1 MLEPAPLTHVTA
13 TPEQA
18 GFRADRALCALV
30 PALTRRAAKNLFQ
43 AAAIKLNG
51 KAAKGSERIEAG
63 DRLEYPDPEAPAG
76 RELLGHAKAPR
87 LTTSHGR
94 QVLRLYEDDAVLVI
108 GKPAEIPVH
117 RNQDGINLRET
128 LEDVLEKAYPPYV
141 LPGAAASKGWGRRE
155 ISEAGAEAD
164 DDEDHGLRLMA
175 GTGRSVPGFF
185 FCHRLDMETTG
196 CLLVAKNP
204 EARDALIRDFEQRR
218 IGKTYLAVAAGDVP
232 WEHLV
237 VRRPIKYQRKEM
249 HSEPHA
255 PGPRRGRSGA
265 PAWVSRKKTRK
276 PVRSLKIGV
285 ALEPGVEEG
294 KACETAFTVLR
305 RYKGYTLLKCEPK
318 TGRMHQIRIHLAA
331 EGHALAYDQLYGRR
345 SPLRLREFDPS
356 TDEDESGETIVL
368 NRLPLHAWK
377 LAFQHP
383 VTRAKLEFES
393 PLPGD
398 LKEFLRIL
406 KKFRTK

>member
-1 MLEPAPLTHVTA
+1 MPESTPLTHVTA

-18 GFRADRALCALV
+18 GFRADRALCVLV
-30 PALTRRAAKNLFQ
+30 PALTRRAAKTLFQ

-51 KAAKGSERIEAG
+51 KAARGSERIEAG

-76 RELLGHAKAPR
+76 RELLSHAKAPR

-141 LPGAAASKGWGRRE
+141 LPDAAATQGRAVRVVHGAGGDADE
-155 ISEAGAEAD
+155 DEDTEPQLAGA
-164 DDEDHGLRLMA
+164 
-175 GTGRSVPGFF
+175 GRAIPGFF

-196 CLLVAKNP
+196 CLLVAKTP
-204 EARDALIRDFEQRR
+204 ETRDALIRDFEHRR

-249 HSEPHA
+249 HAEPHA
-255 PGPRRGRSGA
+255 PGPRRGRGGV
-265 PAWVSRKKTRK
+265 PAWVSRKKSRK
-276 PVRSLKIGV
+276 PVRSLKVGV
-285 ALEPGVEEG
+285 ALEPGAEEG

-318 TGRMHQIRIHLAA
+318 TGRMHQIRVHLAA
-331 EGHALAYDQLYGRR
+331 EGHPLAYDQLYGRR

-356 TDEDESGETIVL
+356 TDEDDSGETIVL

-383 VTRAKLEFES
+383 VTRAKVDFEA

-406 KKFRTK
+406 KKFRGK